1 MATLPSLVRSN
12 PSSKPHTAVAHL
24 GGWSTKSLK
33 AFLGVSGVY
42 DLVALEPHLVSRGIY
57 SRILYALS
65 IDGDLAGCS
74 PTLVLTAYDW
84 QTAKTL
90 AAARLPPIYLLHGGA
105 DKSVPP
111 WSSIDFAQAL
121 KDVGISSLTVDVRP
135 GMTHTY

>member
-24 GGWSTKSLK
+24 GGWSTKNLK

-74 PTLVLTAYDW
+74 PTQVLKAQDW
-84 QTAKTL
+84 WTAKES
-90 AAARLPPIYLLHGGA
+90 AAARLHKLQLPTWVGGQ
-105 DKSVPP
+105 PR
-111 WSSIDFAQAL
+111 
-121 KDVGISSLTVDVRP
+121 T
-135 GMTHTY
+135 